1 MSCRV
6 CGVCRAKSVQKLGD
20 VLEGVVVAELELELR
35 GGEVAGLVH
44 GDGHGAGDDVVVLP
58 DADTLRA

>member
-1 MSCRV
+1 M
-6 CGVCRAKSVQKLGD
+6 CRAKSVQKLGD